1 MKFALLILAD
11 THINKQIAI
20 QLRDKGVDVVR
31 LEELADL
38 PNYAT
43 DRQILEYAAS
53 HHRAVLSLDDDF
65 RTLHY
70 EWLEQNKVHSGI
82 FLGNRRLQGNIG
94 IIVTFIIEQA
104 ELIEAM
110 VLIENDLIEFG

>member
-20 QLRDKGVDVVR
+20 QLRDK
-31 LEELADL
+31 
-38 PNYAT
+38 
-43 DRQILEYAAS
+43 
-53 HHRAVLSLDDDF
+53 
-65 RTLHY
+65 
-70 EWLEQNKVHSGI
+70 
-82 FLGNRRLQGNIG
+82 G